1 MCIVEIF
8 SRWNRQGS
16 PGVMSTQ
23 PWPVLGGSYVGFE
36 AWVTGHGDLE
46 QREDLRSHRIL
57 PRLPLV
63 PSVGRLCLP
72 WLGGS
77 V

>member
-1 MCIVEIF
+1 M
-8 SRWNRQGS
+8 
-16 PGVMSTQ
+16 MSTQ
-23 PWPVLGGSYVGFE
+23 PGRQAVLGGSRVGFE

-46 QREDLRSHRIL
+46 QREDLRSHHVL

-72 WLGGS
+72 RLGGS